1 MDFTIK
7 VYGFSTSV
15 NGYKYEV
22 IKDETNEVVHES
34 VAATAEAAD
43 IAADD
48 FLNQLITQPI
58 IVRHRSIDVE

>member
-22 IKDETNEVVHES
+22 TRNDTNEL
-34 VAATAEAAD
+34 VAEGVETTVQAAD
-43 IAADD
+43 IAADRFVD
-48 FLNQLITQPI
+48 QYLTEPI
-58 IVRHRSIDVE
+58 IVRHRSLDV

>member
-22 IKDETNEVVHES
+22 TRDDTNELVTEGVE
-34 VAATAEAAD
+34 ATLQAAD
-43 IAADD
+43 IAADRFID
-48 FLNQLITQPI
+48 QYSVEPV
-58 IVRHRSIDVE
+58 IVRHRSLDA